1 MTFILNQIF
10 DNTYPPEAAQF
21 CNQHGYVIK
30 EIEKRGDIRR
40 FQIQELPAPTPEELA
55 QQRKNE
61 LLAALDRLDAASARA
76 LRAIIA
82 AQTAGKEPDA
92 ADVERLRAIEAEAQ
106 TWRLEL
112 ARLQ

>member
-1 MTFILNQIF
+1 MKHALEIGGEDFVTEEIHCIRL
-10 DNTYPPEAAQF
+10 TEPVYP
-21 CNQHGYVIK
+21 GT
-30 EIEKRGDIRR
+30 RGV
-40 FQIQELPAPTPEELA
+40 P
-55 QQRKNE
+55 
-61 LLAALDRLDAASARA
+61 ASARA

-92 ADVERLRAIEAEAQ
+92 ADVERLRDIEAEAQ